1 MRSLTEPQD
10 TGAESLLTG
19 LDAQQRVAVTA
30 EPGVVVVRAGAGSG
44 KTRVL
49 THRIAWRTL
58 SGTAD
63 IERTL
68 AITFTRHAATELRAR
83 VRSLAI
89 EGNPIVGT
97 FHAVAR
103 RIMIQDLQDRGKA
116 IPVIVQNRSTLM
128 SQAVSTLNGKPTG
141 NTPIGN
147 NRGASATQGVV
158 NDLLALVDIAQS
170 RQVPIADAM
179 DLARAHG
186 YRMMLSTKETTEVVS
201 AYEQLKKRRGLVDL
215 NDFLTHVVTQA
226 ATNRRLVESLR
237 FQFAHV
243 LVDEAQD
250 MNPLQWSFLRAIVG
264 DSPDLFLVGDPNQA
278 IYGFNGADNSLFDQ
292 LPGIDAPVTVCA
304 LPSNYRC
311 TPEIVTFAV
320 DTLRRDHQHA
330 EAVSTRLP
338 GRQVQLLRCHD
349 DKNEIATIVR
359 EVRRVAG
366 LTQSFNAVAVLARV
380 NHIVDD
386 IRAALVADGIPVKN
400 DRRGGAWSMAVQT
413 ASSLT
418 TRDALREWSCDIL
431 DHLGE
436 ETSEYSLGDPEV
448 AVAEYVRTFLD
459 ENRNGIIDGRTFGSW
474 LATSADVRSQDGVEV
489 LTFHASKGREWPAVI
504 VAGMERGLM
513 PHSRARD
520 AISKSEEARL
530 AYVALTRAASFLS
543 VTWTD
548 TRAGKKTGPSP
559 LLPHLQT
566 IATAAEPPTS
576 EFVAA
581 AQEMRQKSHARGDSI
596 EEALDRWRTH
606 RASIAGISP
615 DGVLSPR
622 HIKQL
627 VRHLPDTEEGVSE
640 IIGEYSGRRFAAE
653 ILAILRSV

>member
-10 TGAESLLTG
+10 IGAESLLTG
-19 LDAQQRVAVTA
+19 LDAQQRAAVTA

-58 SGTAD
+58 TDTAD

-83 VRSLAI
+83 IRSLAI
-89 EGNPIVGT
+89 DGNPVVGT

-128 SQAVSTLNGKPTG
+128 SHAVSTQHGQPTG
-141 NTPIGN
+141 NT
-147 NRGASATQGVV
+147 RRTSATQGVV

-170 RQVPIADAM
+170 RQIPITDAM
-179 DLARAHG
+179 DVARAHG
-186 YRMMLSTKETTEVVS
+186 YRMMLSTKDTTEAVA
-201 AYEQLKKRRGLVDL
+201 AYELLKKRRGLVDL

-250 MNPLQWSFLRAIVG
+250 MNPLQWSFLRTILG
-264 DSPDLFLVGDPNQA
+264 DTPDLFLVGDPNQA

-292 LPGIDAPVTVCA
+292 LPGIETPVSVCT

-330 EAVSTRLP
+330 DAVSTRLS
-338 GRQVQLLRCHD
+338 GHQVQLLRCND

-359 EVRRVAG
+359 EVRRLVG
-366 LTQSFNAVAVLARV
+366 LTQSLNAVAVLARV
-380 NHIVDD
+380 NHIADD
-386 IRAALVADGIPVKN
+386 IRAALLADGIPVKN

-436 ETSEYSLGDPEV
+436 ETSEYSDGDPEV
-448 AVAEYVRTFLD
+448 TVAEYVRTFLD
-459 ENRNGIIDGRTFGSW
+459 ENRSGVVDGRTFGSW
-474 LATSADVRSQDGVEV
+474 LATSADVRDHDGVEV

-520 AISKSEEARL
+520 AINKSEEARL

-566 IATAAEPPTS
+566 ITSSAEPPS
-576 EFVAA
+576 PEFHAVT
-581 AQEMRQKSHARGDSI
+581 EEFRHKSHARGVSL
-596 EEALDRWRTH
+596 EAALDSWRTH

-615 DGVLSPR
+615 DGVLATR

-627 VRHLPDTEEGVSE
+627 VRQRPDTEEGVSA
-640 IIGEYSGRRFAAE
+640 IIGEYSARRFAAD
-653 ILAILRSV
+653 ILAILQTS